1 MNFMEYVCRGIVR
14 SEDAICR
21 LNKRVGKLAK
31 YARNTNTAV
40 ICIGIGTILLC
51 SVVWMQDDEIKALRE
66 QVGYLRSE
74 VADTT
79 KEAETESQEGTT
91 TEEQTQQEGA

>member
-21 LNKRVGKLAK
+21 LNKRVSKLAK
-31 YARNTNTAV
+31 YAHNTNTAV

-51 SVVWMQDDEIKALRE
+51 SVVWMQDDEIKALRK
-66 QVGYLRSE
+66 Q
-74 VADTT
+74 VADLT
-79 KEAETESQEGTT
+79 KEAETESQEDTT

>member
-21 LNKRVGKLAK
+21 LNKRVAKLAK

-40 ICIGIGTILLC
+40 ICIGVGTILLC
-51 SVVWMQDDEIKALRE
+51 SVVWMQDDEIKAL
-66 QVGYLRSE
+66 QKQ
-74 VADTT
+74 VADLT
-79 KEAETESQEGTT
+79 KDEETESQEDTT